1 MSLGRELKALREK
14 NGLTIEELSEK
25 THIGSHILEDL
36 EAGDF
41 GRIRAAIYGSGFVK
55 ILAKHYGIDGTRL
68 RETFATEYQAWV
80 VANAKAPAPKKVPQK
95 FTDRRAGAKP
105 VQEPPR
111 RTTQT
116 TQPTPATKAPAPAP
130 APVPTPRT
138 APTPATSAANQIATH
153 SEPTPAVAPTAPDP
167 LDVPAEEPLGGLFE
181 GLEEPTPSPIP
192 SPTPSPS
199 PTPTPSPSPSP
210 TPTPTPASAPTPTPA
225 PAEKKKRKPRKP
237 PIDTAAI
244 RASLQSLA
252 ASVADVVR
260 TPLFQRISLAALAV
274 ALSAWV
280 CTLFIGG
287 GSVAPEE
294 PTGAETT
301 NTEEAA
307 PAAPVLLPSG
317 NAGAVGAEAPPPD
330 SAARRPRHSFTGSA
344 LTDNLLPPPDCYAE

>member
-1 MSLGRELKALREK
+1 M
-14 NGLTIEELSEK
+14 
-25 THIGSHILEDL
+25 
-36 EAGDF
+36 
-41 GRIRAAIYGSGFVK
+41 
-55 ILAKHYGIDGTRL
+55 
-68 RETFATEYQAWV
+68 
-80 VANAKAPAPKKVPQK
+80 
-95 FTDRRAGAKP
+95 
-105 VQEPPR
+105 
-111 RTTQT
+111 
-116 TQPTPATKAPAPAP
+116 
-130 APVPTPRT
+130 
-138 APTPATSAANQIATH
+138 
-153 SEPTPAVAPTAPDP
+153 
-167 LDVPAEEPLGGLFE
+167 
-181 GLEEPTPSPIP
+181 
-192 SPTPSPS
+192 
-199 PTPTPSPSPSP
+199 
-210 TPTPTPASAPTPTPA
+210 PTPA

-287 GSVAPEE
+287 GTVAPEE

-317 NAGAVGAEAPPPD
+317 NAGAVGAEATRTD
-330 SAARRPRHSFTGSA
+330 SATRRPRHSFTGSA